1 MDILI
6 ELITKNG
13 KKSYEGICNIRSIVV
28 FDDRANPAKLQIN
41 EDLSISK
48 PVKERSKW
56 RVKDVDK

>member
-13 KKSYEGICNIRSIVV
+13 KRIYESVCNIRNIVI
-28 FDDRANPAKLQIN
+28 FDDRTNKAKLQIN

-48 PVKERSKW
+48 PVKPRE
-56 RVKDVDK
+56 VKNADE